1 MMAMLL
7 AAGRSTRLGA
17 LGARLPKP
25 LVPVCGYPPIRFGLA
40 ALVRAG
46 LTDVVVNLHHHGDL
60 IRAALGDGAA
70 FGAAV
75 TYSPEVTLLG
85 TGGGLAHA
93 APLLGAGPVLAMN
106 AKVVADVDL
115 RAVVQAHLASDADA
129 TLVLRDDPMARE
141 WGPIAA
147 DGTGRVVSILGQ
159 SGGVT
164 PVGALVERMFTG
176 IQIVGARIRDRL
188 RPVFCDTVR
197 DGYIPALR
205 EGANIRAFVLDG
217 YFAEHSTPERYLAGN
232 LALLREPAL
241 LRFPPG
247 PLDGIDATAFV
258 DPTARLVPPVRIGAG
273 AYVGAGAVVGPEVVV
288 GAGASVGPGVRLSSA
303 VVWPD
308 ATASSDAHQA
318 VITGDGVVAV
328 GPAGEGAA

>member
-1 MMAMLL
+1 MLL

-25 LVPVCGYPPIRFGLA
+25 LVPVCGYPAIRYGLS
-40 ALVRAG
+40 ALARAG

-75 TYSPEVTLLG
+75 TYSPEVELLG
-85 TGGGLAHA
+85 TGGGLAYA
-93 APLLGAGPVLAMN
+93 RSLLGAGPVLAMN
-106 AKVVADVDL
+106 AKVVADIDL
-115 RAVVQAHLASDADA
+115 RAVVQAHVDSGADA
-129 TLVLRDDPMARE
+129 TLVLRDDPRARE

-147 DGTGRVVSILGQ
+147 DQTGRIVSILGQ
-159 SGGVT
+159 GAGGSGGVT
-164 PVGALVERMFTG
+164 PVGAVVERMFTG
-176 IQIVGARIRDRL
+176 IQIVGPAILERL

-232 LALLREPAL
+232 LALLRQPGL

-247 PLDGIDATAFV
+247 PLDGIDDTAFV
-258 DPTARLVPPVRIGAG
+258 DPTARVQQPVRIDAG
-273 AYVGAGAVVGPEVVV
+273 ASVGAGAVIGPDVVV
-288 GAGASVGPGVRLSSA
+288 GAGASVGAAVRLSRA
-303 VVWPD
+303 VVWPGVTVTAD
-308 ATASSDAHQA
+308 AIDAVVTDDGA
-318 VITGDGVVAV
+318 VPIGPTDGA
-328 GPAGEGAA
+328 

>member
-1 MMAMLL
+1 VKAMLL

-17 LGARLPKP
+17 LGSRMPKP

-46 LTDVVVNLHHHGDL
+46 LTDVVVNLHHHGDM

-70 FGAAV
+70 FGATV
-75 TYSPEVTLLG
+75 TYSPEVELLG

-93 APLLGAGPVLAMN
+93 RPLLGVGPVLAMN
-106 AKVVADVDL
+106 GKVVADIDL
-115 RAVVQAHLASDADA
+115 RAVVEAHLASGADA
-129 TLVLRDDPMARE
+129 TLVLRDDPRARE

-147 DGTGRVVSILGQ
+147 DGTGRIVSILGQ
-159 SGGVT
+159 GLDSGG
-164 PVGALVERMFTG
+164 AVERMFTG
-176 IQIVGARIRDRL
+176 IQIVGPTILDRL

-205 EGANIRAFVLDG
+205 EGANIRAFVLEG

-232 LALLREPAL
+232 LALLREPGL
-241 LRFPPG
+241 LRYAPG

-258 DPTARLVPPVRIGAG
+258 DPTARLQPPVRIDAG
-273 AYVGAGAVVGPEVVV
+273 AYVGAGAVVGPGVVLGARASV
-288 GAGASVGPGVRLSSA
+288 GAGVRLERV

-308 ATASSDAHQA
+308 VVVAADASDA
-318 VITGDGVVAV
+318 VITPDGAV
-328 GPAGEGAA
+328 TVGQG

>member
-1 MMAMLL
+1 MLL

-17 LGARLPKP
+17 LGSRMPKP

-46 LTDVVVNLHHHGDL
+46 LTDVVVNLHHHGDM

-70 FGAAV
+70 FGATV
-75 TYSPEVTLLG
+75 TYSPEVELLG

-93 APLLGAGPVLAMN
+93 RPLLGVGPVLAMN
-106 AKVVADVDL
+106 GKVVADIDL
-115 RAVVQAHLASDADA
+115 RAVVEAHLASGADA
-129 TLVLRDDPMARE
+129 TLVLRDDPRARE

-147 DGTGRVVSILGQ
+147 DGTGRIVSILGQ
-159 SGGVT
+159 GLDSGG
-164 PVGALVERMFTG
+164 AVERMFTG
-176 IQIVGARIRDRL
+176 IQIVGPTILDRL

-205 EGANIRAFVLDG
+205 EGANIRAFVLEG

-232 LALLREPAL
+232 LALLREPGL
-241 LRFPPG
+241 LRYAPG

-258 DPTARLVPPVRIGAG
+258 DPTARLQPPVRIDAG
-273 AYVGAGAVVGPEVVV
+273 AYVGAGAVVGPGVVLGARASV
-288 GAGASVGPGVRLSSA
+288 GAGVRLERV

-308 ATASSDAHQA
+308 VVVAADASDA
-318 VITGDGVVAV
+318 VITPDGAV
-328 GPAGEGAA
+328 TVGQG

>member
-1 MMAMLL
+1 MLL

-17 LGARLPKP
+17 LGSRLPKP
-25 LVPVCGYPPIRFGLA
+25 LVPVCGYPPIRFALS

-46 LTDVVVNLHHHGDL
+46 LTDVVVNLHHHGDM

-75 TYSPEVTLLG
+75 TYSPEVELLG

-93 APLLGAGPVLAMN
+93 RPLLGPGPVLAMN

-115 RAVVQAHLASDADA
+115 QAVVQAHLASGADA
-129 TLVLRDDPMARE
+129 TLVLRDDPRARE

-147 DGTGRVVSILGQ
+147 DQTGRIVSILGQ
-159 SGGVT
+159 GLPGAVT
-164 PVGALVERMFTG
+164 PIGAVVERMFTG
-176 IQIVGARIRDRL
+176 IQVVGPAILDRL

-197 DGYIPALR
+197 DGYIPALA
-205 EGANIRAFVLDG
+205 EGANIRAVVLEG

-232 LALLREPAL
+232 LALLRQPGL

-258 DPTARLVPPVRIGAG
+258 APTARLQPPVRIDAG
-273 AYVGAGAVVGPEVVV
+273 AYVGAGAVVGPDVVL
-288 GAGASVGPGVRLSSA
+288 GAGASVAAGVRLQRV

-308 ATASSDAHQA
+308 ATAAADAQDA
-318 VITGDGVVAV
+318 VVTGDDVVTV
-328 GPAGEGAA
+328 GPGDAP

>member
-1 MMAMLL
+1 MLL

-17 LGARLPKP
+17 LGERLPKP
-25 LVPVCGYPPIRFGLA
+25 LAPVCGYPPIRFGLA

-46 LTDVVVNLHHHGDL
+46 LPEVVVNLHHHGDL
-60 IRAALGDGAA
+60 IRAALGDGGA

-75 TYSPEVTLLG
+75 TYSPEVELLG

-93 APLLGAGPVLAMN
+93 RPLLGPGPVLAMN

-115 RAVVQAHLASDADA
+115 RAVVQAHLAADADA
-129 TLVLRDDPMARE
+129 TLVLRDDPQAAV

-147 DGTGRVVSILGQ
+147 DETGRIVSILGQ
-159 SGGVT
+159 GGGVT
-164 PVGALVERMFTG
+164 PVGAVVERMFTG
-176 IQIVGARIRDRL
+176 IQIVGPAILDRL

-197 DGYIPALR
+197 DGYIPGLR
-205 EGANIRAFVLDG
+205 AGANLRAFVMNG
-217 YFAEHSTPERYLAGN
+217 YFAEHSTPGRYLAGN
-232 LALLREPAL
+232 LALLRDPAL

-247 PLDGIDATAFV
+247 PLDGVDATAFV
-258 DPTARLVPPVRIGAG
+258 DPTARLAPPLRIGAG

-288 GAGASVGPGVRLSSA
+288 GAGASIAAGVHLARA

-308 ATASSDAHQA
+308 VTVTADARDA
-318 VITGDGVVAV
+318 VITADGASTVELVRGDPPG
-328 GPAGEGAA
+328 